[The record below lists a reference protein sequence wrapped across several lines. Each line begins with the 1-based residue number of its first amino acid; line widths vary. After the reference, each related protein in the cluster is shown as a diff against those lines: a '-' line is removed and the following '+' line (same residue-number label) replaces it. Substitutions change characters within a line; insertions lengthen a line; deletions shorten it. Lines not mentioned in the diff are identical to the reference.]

1 MLETSKIDQVNK
13 PTELTRPKII
23 HHPPARRLTLSI
35 SRTFPFCQ
43 LISARYPLLC
53 PVHANSGGSAGR
65 STAGVVLPPSLSEAE
80 RVYRP
85 RRGPSTEGVGV
96 PSRGPGNICQ
106 RGDYESASLS
116 LSLFPLEKIS
126 QREEKRGQEWSS
138 RGGGGL
144 RSEFRGGWWL

>member
-96 PSRGPGNICQ
+96 PSRGPRNICQ

-116 LSLFPLEKIS
+116 LSLCSPSKKS
-126 QREEKRGQEWSS
+126 PNARRNGGRSGPRGVAE
-138 RGGGGL
+138 G
-144 RSEFRGGWWL
+144 

>member
-23 HHPPARRLTLSI
+23 YHPPARRLTLSI

-53 PVHANSGGSAGR
+53 PIHANSGGSAGR

-116 LSLFPLEKIS
+116 LSLCSPSKKS
-126 QREEKRGQEWSS
+126 PNARRNGGRSGPRGVAE
-138 RGGGGL
+138 G
-144 RSEFRGGWWL
+144 